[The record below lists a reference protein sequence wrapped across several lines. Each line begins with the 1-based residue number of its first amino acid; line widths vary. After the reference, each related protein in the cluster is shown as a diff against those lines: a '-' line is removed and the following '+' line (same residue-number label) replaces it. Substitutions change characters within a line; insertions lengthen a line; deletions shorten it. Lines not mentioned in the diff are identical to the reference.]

1 LDRKGSCRF
10 DPTIGTSAG
19 AFVTASDFRANK
31 LARVLTDMP
40 IRRWPDCAGIGTEG
54 CLAMALASLIRLSDE
69 EKLNI
74 LRRVDQ
80 FRQWHSLDEK
90 RYCLVCGEMITG
102 REIRVIGDTR
112 GSAQLRL
119 ICPTEQCNA
128 MPMEWVPPTEEVLIK
143 IAMMEAERR
152 WLCLVKQAGRAV
164 QSYQRKRTSNT
175 INRTR
180 PKPPLG

>member
-1 LDRKGSCRF
+1 MTVAYSIK
-10 DPTIGTSAG
+10 
-19 AFVTASDFRANK
+19 
-31 LARVLTDMP
+31 
-40 IRRWPDCAGIGTEG
+40 
-54 CLAMALASLIRLSDE
+54 LSDE
-69 EKLNI
+69 EKLNL
-74 LRRVDQ
+74 LRRVDE

-102 REIRVIGDTR
+102 RQIQVIGDTR
-112 GSAQLRL
+112 GNAQLRL
-119 ICPTEQCNA
+119 TCPTEQCNA

-143 IAMMEAERR
+143 IAIMEAERR
-152 WLCLVKQAGRAV
+152 GLCYVKQAGRAM